1 MKIFV
6 GLVAADQ
13 RLRRHFGLGKDAII
27 PKDALNKGFFYGR
40 GVQILQSTYIPD
52 GAPTANELERFILSR
67 AKEADA
73 CLLIMD
79 ADLLHLAADIRNSV
93 FIVSFQ
99 NADVGAS
106 LQNFFHYTTA
116 RALKALGQILAR
128 FYKGEDGDLLMLP
141 LRNFQAGELV
151 EIARLCREE
160 NLQPNFGD
168 LIERQLVPLRGR
180 LRPRRRTSYKTIYA
194 VDDAKRFFVYG
205 KERHAKFA
213 TGGEH
218 GLHCEIAGHLRFGKR
233 IDADR
238 HFNVSETEGDETSI
252 SGVFRDCHN
261 AEREVKTQPRVTHLN
276 MFANDYF

>member
-6 GLVAADQ
+6 GLVAADE
-13 RLRRHFGLGKDAII
+13 RLRRHFGLGKEAII
-27 PKDALNKGFFYGR
+27 PKDALNRGFFDGR
-40 GVQILQSTYIPD
+40 GVRVLQSTYIPD
-52 GAPTANELERFILSR
+52 GTPTATELERFVLSR
-67 AKEADA
+67 AMESEA
-73 CLLIMD
+73 CLLIVD
-79 ADLLHLAADIRNSV
+79 ADWLHLAADVRNSV

-99 NADVGAS
+99 NSSVGS
-106 LQNFFHYTTA
+106 SVQNFFHHTTA
-116 RALKALGQILAR
+116 KALKALGQVMAR
-128 FYKGEDGDLLMLP
+128 FYKGEDGNLLMLP

-168 LIERQLVPLRGR
+168 LIEGQLVGLRRR
-180 LRPRRRTSYKTIYA
+180 LRPRRRTSFKTIYA

-205 KERHAKFA
+205 RERHARFA

-218 GLHCEIAGHLRFGKR
+218 GVHCEIAAHLRFGTR
-233 IDADR
+233 LDAER

-261 AEREVKTQPRVTHLN
+261 AEREVKTHPRVTHLN